1 MALFKRGRCSKMDKR
16 GWIGARDQK
25 ELDRQKVIRDAV
37 REALAANKKGDF
49 WKVMRI
55 AEIRHDAPKIPEYYE
70 LWCAAFDEAQRRT
83 P

>member
-1 MALFKRGRCSKMDKR
+1 MGKR

-25 ELDRQKVIRDAV
+25 ELDRRKLIRDAV
-37 REALAANKKGDF
+37 REAVAANRRGDF

-55 AEIRHDAPKIPEYYE
+55 AEIRDDDPKVPEYYE

-83 P
+83 R

>member
-1 MALFKRGRCSKMDKR
+1 MGKR

-25 ELDRQKVIRDAV
+25 ELDRRKVIRDAV

-55 AEIRHDAPKIPEYYE
+55 AQIRHDDPKIPEYYE

>member
-1 MALFKRGRCSKMDKR
+1 MGKRGK
-16 GWIGARDQK
+16 IGARDEK
-25 ELDRQKVIRDAV
+25 ELDRRTAIFQAYKAALDAN
-37 REALAANKKGDF
+37 RPGDF

-55 AEIRHDAPKIPEYYE
+55 AGIRHDDPKIPEYYE

>member
-1 MALFKRGRCSKMDKR
+1 MGKR

-25 ELDRQKVIRDAV
+25 ELDRRQGIRDAL
-37 REALAANKKGDF
+37 REALAADRKGDF

-55 AEIRHDAPKIPEYYE
+55 AGIRHDDPKIAEYYE
-70 LWCAAFDEAQRRT
+70 LWCAAFDAAKRRM